1 MNNRQMQ
8 VNGMFAAINTPP
20 ALTGDLAHGL
30 PPYGPCNAHAVDE
43 WPGCPDNWEHGSSK
57 ASSFFVPV
65 RNGRGMWFDFTAN
78 SNHTHDVAI
87 VISVQGVNPITGK
100 KVTAL
105 NLEQY
110 RDTCPECKIAF
121 QQDRYCPQC
130 KYKWPAQNYLASTT
144 GHRMW
149 IDGFRNEQGEVRQ
162 YIITEEEMR
171 GVAAQV
177 IGKDRVWAIGFAFY
191 LSQNPKPPPA
201 RMGIMRSMSFSA
213 PLESDGDT
221 YDAEQMGSSI
231 QCCSYPMSMGSAGPT
246 GDMGEPG
253 PSAQLNAMQSSAP
266 RKLRAAKSYAD
277 GSSLRSERL
286 ATKLEIGAGSRIIQ
300 EHGVDPNP
308 IDYWQ
313 SEPIGLIYAN
323 YVSEAVAQQIFA
335 AGKRQDKSEG
345 ALQGLKVGN

>member
-1 MNNRQMQ
+1 MNQRQMQ

-20 ALTGDLAHGL
+20 ALSGDFAHGL
-30 PPYGPCNAHAVDE
+30 PPYGPCSAYAVDE
-43 WPGCPDNWEHGSSK
+43 WPSCPDNWEHGSSK
-57 ASSFFVPV
+57 ASSYFVPV
-65 RNGRGMWFDFTAN
+65 RSDRGMWFDFTAN
-78 SNHTHDVAI
+78 SGHTHNVA
-87 VISVQGVNPITGK
+87 VVVSVQGVNPITGK

-110 RDTCPECKIAF
+110 RDTCPECKITF

-144 GHRMW
+144 GHKMW

-191 LSQNPKPPPA
+191 LSKEPKPHPT
-201 RMGIMRSMSFSA
+201 RGIMRSMSLGA
-213 PLESDGDT
+213 DGD
-221 YDAEQMGSSI
+221 DQDVVAMAQFGLGGSAV
-231 QCCSYPMSMGSAGPT
+231 QCCSYGPKGMSGQS
-246 GDMGEPG
+246 G
-253 PSAQLNAMQSSAP
+253 PSGQSANINSL
-266 RKLRAAKSYAD
+266 KCYAHST
-277 GSSLRSERL
+277 SSVSPSVSPSDSSRQSENI
-286 ATKLEIGAGSRIIQ
+286 ATKLEIGAGSRIVQ

-313 SEPIGLIYAN
+313 GEPVGLIYAN
-323 YVSEAVAQQIFA
+323 YISEAVAQQIFA
-335 AGKRQDKSEG
+335 AGKRQDKPEG

>member
-1 MNNRQMQ
+1 MNSRQMQ

-20 ALTGDLAHGL
+20 ALTGDLVHGL
-30 PPYGPCNAHAVDE
+30 PPYGPCNAYAVDE
-43 WPGCPDNWEHGSSK
+43 YPGCPDNWEHGSSK
-57 ASSFFVPV
+57 ASSYFVPV
-65 RNGRGMWFDFTAN
+65 QSNRGMWFDFTAN
-78 SNHTHDVAI
+78 SRHTHNVAV

-110 RDTCPECKIAF
+110 RDTCPECKVAF

-144 GHRMW
+144 SHKMW

-162 YIITEEEMR
+162 YIITEEEIR
-171 GVAAQV
+171 GIAAQV

-191 LSQNPKPPPA
+191 LSKEPKPPPRA
-201 RMGIMRSMSFSA
+201 GIIRSASLGA
-213 PLESDGDT
+213 D
-221 YDAEQMGSSI
+221 YDDQDVTAMAQFGFGGSSVK
-231 QCCSYPMSMGSAGPT
+231 CSYGPKGMSGQS
-246 GDMGEPG
+246 G
-253 PSAQLNAMQSSAP
+253 PSGQSVNINSLQCNSLEAP
-266 RKLRAAKSYAD
+266 RTLRAAKSCAG

-308 IDYWQ
+308 IDHWQ

-323 YVSEAVAQQIFA
+323 YVSEVVAQQIIA
-335 AGKRQDKSEG
+335 AGKRQDKPEG